1 MAWSVLGIGS
11 CVELGDERLVR
22 GHLSGAP
29 CLEDRARRRNDE
41 AFLKAL
47 PADSIPDPTTAG
59 DFCRRFSSGQV
70 RPLWDALNRARRNVR
85 KRPPPE
91 FFDEAFSDRAGTLT
105 VTTGE
110 CQDGLEISDK
120 GAWGDPPPVVS
131 LANTR
136 AVLSIVN
143 RSGNRPREAGAA
155 DAADRAIKLCREAG
169 FKIIRLRGDTALSQT
184 EHLDRWPDAG
194 DVRFQFGCDAKK
206 TRLELAGN
214 PPGRRGLAPPGTR
227 CRPGP
232 APSPTTSNAKSSAAA
247 SSSTWNGSANRSP
260 SSSTHRPPAD
270 DRIGGWSSARTSR
283 TRRATTCCSRRSV
296 TSSTS
301 ARIARRQ
308 RRRSGSGSV

>member
-1 MAWSVLGIGS
+1 MGIGS

-214 PPGRRGLAPPGTR
+214 PPESAGETRTRPARYAVQTRPRAKPDHVKRQVIRRRQFEHLERKREQVAEFEHPPTA
-227 CRPGP
+227 CRRPYRRVVIRKNLPHEKGDNVLFEEIRYLLYLSKDR
-232 APSPTTSNAKSSAAA
+232 AASAAE
-247 SSSTWNGSANRSP
+247 
-260 SSSTHRPPAD
+260 
-270 DRIGGWSSARTSR
+270 IG
-283 TRRATTCCSRRSV
+283 
-296 TSSTS
+296 
-301 ARIARRQ
+301 
-308 RRRSGSGSV
+308 